1 MPKRLG
7 SSPRLRRATALA
19 SAFKLGG
26 FAAALLVF
34 AASADAQVYKCKRG
48 GVIAYQDK
56 PCPPGTHLGKITLEA
71 PPAPG
76 KSAPSSIRP
85 PDPVSATPPASA
97 APDLLPPAQNYLCE
111 RYNGST
117 YFTASNMPKRYYV
130 SASQLKKPRPNLKP
144 GSSLWVTD
152 ECKIAPISDACAH
165 YAAQILANDKKL
177 QTADAAEKKK
187 LIRDSVR
194 IRTVANSRCRIN

>member
-1 MPKRLG
+1 
-7 SSPRLRRATALA
+7 LA
-19 SAFKLGG
+19 SCFKLVS
-26 FAAALLVF
+26 FAAALLGLAV
-34 AASADAQVYKCKRG
+34 AADAQVYKCKRG

-56 PCPPGTHLGKITLEA
+56 PCPSGTHLGKITLEV

-76 KSAPSSIRP
+76 KSPSSSIRP

-130 SASQLKKPRPNLKP
+130 SASELKKPRPNLKP

-194 IRTVANSRCRIN
+194 VRTVANSRCRIN